1 MAHPRCLSKGK
12 AVPKDAHQLRYYGA
26 RPLPQL
32 RSPVTVLQHVMG
44 PLPQLRTPVTALQHV
59 WLPLPQLRTPVTA
72 LQHVLSPPP
81 QLRRLVTV
89 QAFPQLRNQ
98 TFWHCEQAVLTH
110 LGVSSPTDQ
119 FVGLFLI
126 ATHCMSS
133 IHLDHYDFSA
143 WRTQDFRLTC
153 REFTADEA
161 ARALSSYAKHRKPS
175 TSPLLVFFTGVRETV
190 CHGLVCAHMGG
201 NPSATD

>member
-1 MAHPRCLSKGK
+1 MFTCPCPRCLSKGK
-12 AVPKDAHQLRYYGA
+12 ALPKDAHQLRYYGA

-59 WLPLPQLRTPVTA
+59 
-72 LQHVLSPPP
+72 LSPLP

-89 QAFPQLRNQ
+89 YPFPQLQDQ

-110 LGVSSPTDQ
+110 LGVSSHTDQ

-126 ATHCMSS
+126 ATHCISS
-133 IHLDHYDFSA
+133 IHLDHYDFSS
-143 WRTQDFRLTC
+143 WRTPDFRLPY
-153 REFTADEA
+153 RGFSADEA
-161 ARALSSYAKHRKPS
+161 A
-175 TSPLLVFFTGVRETV
+175 
-190 CHGLVCAHMGG
+190 
-201 NPSATD
+201 